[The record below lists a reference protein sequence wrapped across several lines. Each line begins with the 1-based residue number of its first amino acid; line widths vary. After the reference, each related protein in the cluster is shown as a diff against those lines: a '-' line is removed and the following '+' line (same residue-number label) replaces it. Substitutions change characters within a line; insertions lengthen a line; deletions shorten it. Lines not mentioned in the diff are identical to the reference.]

1 MQNNS
6 IAFPACL
13 RILVVASVMLY
24 ANPSF
29 AWGVLGHRI
38 TGLIAEPL
46 LTPAARHE
54 VQSLLGDESLADAAP
69 YMDTHRDELRER
81 WPDSARWHYDNKEAC
96 GATLYC
102 RDGACATQQ
111 IVRFRNVLA
120 DRHASQQ
127 QRALA
132 LRILVHLIGDI
143 HQPLHMVDDHDHGGN
158 DVWVRLYPGAE
169 KRRLHEVFDTALVR
183 DNVNHHRDYIYAREL
198 LSQSRSQINAWQRGD
213 VDSWA
218 RESYALGVHQVYGLL
233 PGFACGHEISNTI
246 TLPAE
251 YVRNAHELVAIQL
264 AKAGARIA
272 AVLNTTLQ

>member
-1 MQNNS
+1 MQNKAA
-6 IAFPACL
+6 AFPLCL
-13 RILVVASVMLY
+13 HILVVTLAILH
-24 ANPSF
+24 APETQ
-29 AWGVLGHRI
+29 AWGALGHRI

-69 YMDTHRDELRER
+69 YMDAHRDELRER

-96 GATLYC
+96 TATLYC

-120 DRHASQQ
+120 DRHASQP

-143 HQPLHMVDDHDHGGN
+143 HQPLHMADDHDHGGN

-218 RESYALGVHQVYGLL
+218 RESYELGIRQIYGLL
-233 PGFACGHEISNTI
+233 PGFACGREMNDII

-251 YVRNAHELVAIQL
+251 YVRNAHEIVAKQL

-272 AVLNTTLQ
+272 AVLNATLQ